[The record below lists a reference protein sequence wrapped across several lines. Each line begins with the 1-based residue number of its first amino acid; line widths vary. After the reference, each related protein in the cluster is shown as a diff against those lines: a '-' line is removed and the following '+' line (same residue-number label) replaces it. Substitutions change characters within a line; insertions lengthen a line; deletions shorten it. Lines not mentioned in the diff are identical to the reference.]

1 MKVGDLV
8 VVRQDIQEYVDER
21 GMTPGVVLGVLSPS
35 TSPILALVQWPDG
48 ETENLYSDELE
59 ILSV

>member
-8 VVRQDIQEYVDER
+8 VVRQDIQEYVAER
-21 GMTPGVVLGVLSPS
+21 GMTPGVVLGVLSPA
-35 TSPILALVQWPDG
+35 TSPILALIQWPDG
-48 ETENLYSDELE
+48 ETENLYADELE

>member
-8 VVRQDIQEYVDER
+8 VVRQDIKEYVAER
-21 GMTPGVVLGVLSPS
+21 GMTPGVVLGIKPA